1 MIQNLPASAGDI
13 KDVGSILKSGRSP
26 GEGKG
31 NPLQYS
37 CLETP
42 MNREAWRAIVY
53 GVMKSDT
60 TIHACTVAL
69 HLPGGLGLN
78 PPEHSGGG
86 LVAKSCLTLFD
97 PMDCSTPGLP
107 VHHQLPEFA
116 QTHIN
121 RVSDFI
127 QPSHPLSLSSP
138 PAFCLPQDQGLFQ

>member
-1 MIQNLPASAGDI
+1 VIQNLPASAGDI

-42 MNREAWRAIVY
+42 MNREAWRATVY

-86 LVAKSCLTLFD
+86 LVAKSYLTLFD

>member
-1 MIQNLPASAGDI
+1 
-13 KDVGSILKSGRSP
+13 
-26 GEGKG
+26 
-31 NPLQYS
+31 
-37 CLETP
+37 

>member
-13 KDVGSILKSGRSP
+13 EDVGSILKSGRSP

-78 PPEHSGGG
+78 HPEHSGGG

-97 PMDCSTPGLP
+97 PMVCSTPGFP